1 MKLLLYILMIG
12 LPQAAAGQYTQGI
25 VRNDAGKPLQGVIV
39 VNKTSLSGTTTNAE
53 GYYKLRAVYGD
64 TIVHMLAYYAT
75 IKTLAA
81 SGVDPAVIKMSTLTY
96 TLDEVEILPEL
107 EKYEREHEE
116 MLQTYKKTFSDAKRK
131 PKAKVHTS
139 TGMIAGVTIDGA
151 VSELAARLSGK
162 KKKDKRFVE
171 TFRAMEMQKYI
182 AIRYNPDMVMKATGT
197 TRDSAIT
204 FINAH
209 PMEPD
214 YAFNASTLE
223 LLMRIRQDYDAWI
236 EPRKQKS
243 SPARASD

>member
-1 MKLLLYILMIG
+1 MKLILYILIFA
-12 LPQAAAGQYTQGI
+12 LPPAASGQYTQGI
-25 VRNDAGKPLQGVIV
+25 VRNEAGKPLQGVIV

-64 TIVHMLAYYAT
+64 SIVHMLAYYAT

-81 SGVDPAVIKMSTLTY
+81 PGVEPAVIEMSTLTY

-116 MLQTYKKTFSDAKRK
+116 MLKTYKKSIADAERK
-131 PKAKVHTS
+131 PKAQFDGGGGLV
-139 TGMIAGVTIDGA
+139 GVTIDGPFT
-151 VSELAARLSGK
+151 ELAARISGK
-162 KKKDKRFVE
+162 KKKDKHFLKV
-171 TFRAMEMQKYI
+171 FRAMEMQKYI
-182 AIRYNPDMVMKATGT
+182 AIRYNPDMVIKATGT

-204 FINAH
+204 FINVH

-223 LLMRIRQDYDAWI
+223 LLMRIRQDYNAWI